1 MPDNILSDFFYGNIV
16 PSEKQFDKNSEFG
29 RAIDELA
36 EEEIALRTKLSGE
49 ALEQFEQVC
58 QLQGD
63 VTEMTA
69 KEYYIDGFRTGF
81 RIALCVLNDCE
92 KTNLSGIS
100 DG

>member
-16 PSEKQFDKNSEFG
+16 PSEKHFDKNSEFG
-29 RAIDELA
+29 KAVDEMSKNELA
-36 EEEIALRTKLSGE
+36 LKSMLDEKQAELFDR
-49 ALEQFEQVC
+49 VC

-81 RIALCVLNDCE
+81 RLAVSALFDGE
-92 KTNLSGIS
+92 KPLLK
-100 DG
+100 